1 MIVHERLRISEQ
13 LSLTGHAVTTAEML
27 EIANFEA
34 LAQELVDVVEK
45 NEQLDPNSIATGE
58 GMIMCK
64 DKVTKAAGSKLVQPI
79 LKVLFVDEDEAPQ
92 KWDMYTIN
100 RYEEGDFFSPHQDYL
115 EEGTVMIITAQGT
128 RELDVYKKE
137 DEDDVFKEVD
147 TTYSLPMGSI
157 LLLDAT
163 RDLGHAAR
171 CTEGPS
177 ISVVGDLSLSLIQ
190 R

>member
-1 MIVHERLRISEQ
+1 MIDGERLRIAEQ
-13 LSLTGHAVTTAEML
+13 LALTGHTVTTAERL

-34 LAQELVDVVEK
+34 LAQDLADVVAS
-45 NEQLDPNSIATGE
+45 NEQLDPESDAWVE

-64 DKVTKAAGSKLVQPI
+64 DSVTKAAGSRLVQPI
-79 LKVLFVDEDEAPQ
+79 LEVLFVDDDEASQ

-100 RYEEGDFFSPHQDYL
+100 RYETGDFFSPHQDYL

-137 DEDDVFKEVD
+137 DEDDVFIEVD
-147 TTYSLPMGSI
+147 ATYPLPTGSI
-157 LLLDAT
+157 LLLDAA

-171 CTEGPS
+171 CTQGPS
-177 ISVVGDLSLSLIQ
+177 ISVVGDLSLSLI
-190 R
+190 